1 MKWQWIGVDA
11 DPRQAYRTDAAGRL
25 LPGDEPVS
33 PFTVNNLGLQI
44 RYRYEFAPQSEF
56 FIVYGRGGFD
66 VLSDD
71 ERDVAGLFG
80 DMSDVR
86 DADQFLLK
94 VRYRL

>member
-1 MKWQWIGVDA
+1 
-11 DPRQAYRTDAAGRL
+11 L
-25 LPGDEPVS
+25 FL
-33 PFTVNNLGLQI
+33 
-44 RYRYEFAPQSEF
+44 
-56 FIVYGRGGFD
+56 VYGRGGFE

-71 ERDVAGLFG
+71 ERDLGQLFH